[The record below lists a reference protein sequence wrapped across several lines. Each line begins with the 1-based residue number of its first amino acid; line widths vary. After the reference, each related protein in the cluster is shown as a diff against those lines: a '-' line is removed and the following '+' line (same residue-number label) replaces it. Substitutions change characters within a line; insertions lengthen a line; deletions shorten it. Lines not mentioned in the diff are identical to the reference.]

1 MASIGANLKTYLKTK
16 SSVTALVGVGA
27 AARIYTHLAKQ
38 GVQLPYIVYEV
49 FEGDSSETLTAIAGV
64 AENRIQIDCYGKTE
78 QEAYDLAEA
87 VRLAPLQMYR
97 GQFGDAEALAV
108 VSEDGYRLGIDKPTR
123 GVNSRRYWVSRDFS
137 ITYREATT

>member
-87 VRLAPLQMYR
+87 VRLAPLQMFR
-97 GQFGDAEALAV
+97 GDFGDTEALAI

-123 GVNSRRYWVSRDFS
+123 GGNQRRYWVSRDFS